1 MPETIE
7 QPRTATELTPSL
19 WENCRARKIAGQ
31 TWVQISNDTGIN
43 QNTLKA
49 RWSREK
55 MPALQKT
62 VATIQ
67 ASIPQKN
74 LSDTS
79 ATIEEISRR
88 VRDLLAADSLATS
101 IRVAQYDPADIREE
115 GMRESVMGS
124 LVKRSAQVL
133 GWETA
138 TNNVQ
143 VQVGVIA
150 SLPDR
155 PAIDE
160 S

>member
-7 QPRTATELTPSL
+7 QPRTATELTPAL

-31 TWVQISNDTGIN
+31 TWVSISNDTGVN

-67 ASIPQKN
+67 AAIPQKR
-74 LSDTS
+74 LSDTE
-79 ATIEEISRR
+79 ATIDEISKR

-101 IRVAQYDPADIREE
+101 LRVAQYDPHDIREE
-115 GMRESVMGS
+115 SMREGVMGS

-133 GWETA
+133 GWESASST
-138 TNNVQ
+138 VQ

-155 PAIDE
+155 PQGDDQ
-160 S
+160 